1 MPSVSVVVPAHE
13 ASRVLPACLAA
24 LAASQTRPDE
34 IVVVD
39 DGPSSDDTAEVARSR
54 GIRVV
59 TMRRRLGPGGARN
72 AGVAATTGEI
82 VVFVDA
88 DVCVRPD
95 AVGLLVAALSE
106 HPEADAAFG
115 SYDASPPGSNFASQY
130 KNLLHHYVHQQGRED
145 AQTFW
150 AGLGAVRR
158 SAFEAAGGFDAERYG
173 RPSIEDIE
181 LGGRLR
187 AAGRGVRLVKSAQG
201 THLKNWTLP
210 GLWKTDVFDRAL
222 PWTELILSTGRM
234 PDDLNLGLRHRV
246 GVGATGLGLLLLLAA
261 PFRRRLLLPA
271 AGCFAVAAAAGGDVL
286 LFLARERGPLF
297 ALRAV
302 PVHLAYFAGSGFA
315 LALGTARHFARR
327 MRGRPAASRA
337 ER

>member
-1 MPSVSVVVPAHE
+1 MPLISVVIPAHQ

-24 LAASQTRPDE
+24 LAASEMRPDE

-39 DGPSSDDTAEVARSR
+39 DGPSSDDTAQIARAR
-54 GIRVV
+54 DIRVV
-59 TMRRRLGPGGARN
+59 ATSRKLGPGGARS
-72 AGVAATTGEI
+72 AGVAATRGEI

-88 DVCVRPD
+88 DVCVRPN
-95 AVGLLVAALSE
+95 AIGLLVEALSE
-106 HPEADAAFG
+106 HPEVDAVFG

-130 KNLLHHYVHQQGRED
+130 KNLLHHYVHQQGREN

-158 SAFEAAGGFDAERYG
+158 NAFEAVGGFDAERYG

-181 LGGRLR
+181 LGDRLR
-187 AAGRGVRLVKSAQG
+187 AEGHGVRLVKSAQG

-210 GLWKTDVFDRAL
+210 GLMKTDVFDRAL
-222 PWTELILSTGRM
+222 PWTELILETGRM

-246 GVGATGLGLLLLLAA
+246 GVGATGLGVLLLLAA
-261 PFRRRLLLPA
+261 PLRRRFLLPA
-271 AGCFAVAAAAGGDVL
+271 AASLAVAVAAGGDVL
-286 LFLARERGPLF
+286 LFLAKERGALF

-315 LALGTARHFARR
+315 LALGTARHLARR
-327 MRGRPAASRA
+327 IQGRAAAPRA
-337 ER
+337 KR